1 MSDSDEEQLT
11 DPPPLDR
18 ARLEALVGTK
28 VTDITLYQRAFTHK
42 SALKRCDASSAFV
55 ASTSRHSIA
64 SRRRYTLDKTYETLE
79 FMGADVF
86 VVSTHPPRSRSI
98 TSQVT
103 RCWVSSSPRCF
114 STSTNRD
121 RRVS

>member
-42 SALKRCDASSAFV
+42 SALKRCDASLLLSLR
-55 ASTSRHSIA
+55 RHVTSIA

-79 FMGADVF
+79 FMGA
-86 VVSTHPPRSRSI
+86 T
-98 TSQVT
+98 
-103 RCWVSSSPRCF
+103 SSSAVCHVAHVR
-114 STSTNRD
+114 SS
-121 RRVS
+121 RRR